1 MVVDKSN
8 HRVFLFNS
16 DRPFHH
22 YASGEKIVRESQN
35 YVNNEPVKAYELII
49 CSHGQ
54 CQLVVDQR
62 IRRMKKGTCVVIGP
76 HQELQVVSQSNQAD
90 FYWFQF
96 LPKDDR
102 SLVDIKQ
109 IKADLTNRKKLSQ
122 LVNNVIIPEQ
132 YQLRNFSAINTDCLN
147 ALLVIKGNY
156 YSDALPSY
164 VITSLMLKITNDFI
178 DFIAGLHNLTR
189 LNPRALE
196 IINWLNQ
203 HLNEQTTVKSLAD
216 HFQMNYR
223 YISRLVKAETGMT
236 ASNLI
241 VHKKLEIACGLLLQ
255 SNLPLKVIA
264 DRAYFNDEKYFL
276 RVFKKHI
283 GQTPTQYRQ
292 QYMRDFLLND
302 TKTRE
307 SQNNQ

>member
-35 YVNNEPVKAYELII
+35 YINNEPVKAYELII
-49 CSHGQ
+49 CSRGQ

-62 IRRMKKGTCVVIGP
+62 ICRMKKGTCVVIGP
-76 HQELQVVSQSNQAD
+76 HQELQVVSQSNQ
-90 FYWFQF
+90 
-96 LPKDDR
+96 
-102 SLVDIKQ
+102 
-109 IKADLTNRKKLSQ
+109 ADLTNRKKLSQ

-147 ALLVIKGNY
+147 TLLVIKGNY

-164 VITSLMLKITNDFI
+164 VITSLMLKITN

>member
-49 CSHGQ
+49 CSRGQ

-62 IRRMKKGTCVVIGP
+62 ICRMKKGTCVVIGP
-76 HQELQVVSQSNQAD
+76 HQELQVVSQSNQ
-90 FYWFQF
+90 
-96 LPKDDR
+96 
-102 SLVDIKQ
+102 
-109 IKADLTNRKKLSQ
+109 ADLTNRKKLSQ

-147 ALLVIKGNY
+147 TLLVIKGNY

-164 VITSLMLKITNDFI
+164 VITSLMLKITN

>member
-1 MVVDKSN
+1 MEVGKSN

-22 YASGEKIVRESQN
+22 YDSGKKIVRESQN
-35 YVNNEPVKAYELII
+35 YVNNEPVKAYELFI
-49 CSHGQ
+49 CSRGQ

-62 IRRMKKGTCVVIGP
+62 VRRMKKGTCIVIGP
-76 HQELQVVSQSNQAD
+76 HQELQVVSQTNQAD

-102 SLVDIKQ
+102 SLVDVKQ
-109 IKADLTNRKKLSQ
+109 VKTDLANRKKLSQ

-132 YQLRNFSAINTDCLN
+132 YQLRDFSGINTDCLN
-147 ALLVIKGNY
+147 ALLLIKGNY

-164 VITSLMLKITNDFI
+164 VITGLMLKITNDFI
-178 DFIAGLHNLTR
+178 ASLHNLTR
-189 LNPRALE
+189 SNPRALE
-196 IINWLNQ
+196 IIDWLNQ
-203 HLNEQTTVKSLAD
+203 NLDEKTTVKSLAD

-223 YISRLVKAETGMT
+223 YISRLIKAETGMT

-264 DRAYFNDEKYFL
+264 DQSYFNDEKYFL
-276 RVFKKHI
+276 WVFKKHI